1 MDQIHSL
8 NPYPSF
14 RAGQRES
21 VQDLIQAALDGSQI
35 IEYKGPTGC
44 GKSLVLTVV
53 ARALTK
59 KGFAKTIYTTPQ
71 KTLVA
76 QLANDEH
83 LRITTL
89 IGRANYPCPKVK
101 SNSAADCPVPSKIR
115 RKTCPRCPYILA
127 KDAFL
132 GASLGVTTL
141 DKILVDKSIPTPNIL
156 IIDESQSLETKLIEQ
171 RAIELPGHVDLKNLE
186 ESVGDW
192 VQIVEMEKLKYET
205 KLEKAFARMV
215 NVEDDELNSIMGFVD
230 EISVVKI
237 AKTLTKIE
245 RILAKAENVYQI
257 IINRPGSFVIDKNRN
272 FKLINGRTQFEEMI
286 RGISLV
292 ILASGTPC
300 TQLLATN
307 YEVVCAPHPID
318 VERRHVYYDPCGK
331 MNLADRGKT
340 IDRIAEKIVELH
352 QKYNR
357 NTLVHCHSYHI
368 ADRLGQAVCDLG
380 IRCKWVEKN
389 EREENIQTWKE
400 MNDVCLMSVA
410 CEEGLDLPGEKYPLN
425 IIAKVP
431 FGYRGDEWFMK
442 RIEADASLP
451 AEQKWENVA
460 VAVAIQQAAGRCTRG
475 PDDFSETYILDGSF
489 EWFYKRNYALFEGW
503 FKDALRR
510 KTREA

>member
-1 MDQIHSL
+1 
-8 NPYPSF
+8 
-14 RAGQRES
+14 
-21 VQDLIQAALDGSQI
+21 
-35 IEYKGPTGC
+35 
-44 GKSLVLTVV
+44 
-53 ARALTK
+53 
-59 KGFAKTIYTTPQ
+59 
-71 KTLVA
+71 
-76 QLANDEH
+76 
-83 LRITTL
+83 
-89 IGRANYPCPKVK
+89 
-101 SNSAADCPVPSKIR
+101 
-115 RKTCPRCPYILA
+115 
-127 KDAFL
+127 
-132 GASLGVTTL
+132 
-141 DKILVDKSIPTPNIL
+141 
-156 IIDESQSLETKLIEQ
+156 
-171 RAIELPGHVDLKNLE
+171 
-186 ESVGDW
+186 
-192 VQIVEMEKLKYET
+192 
-205 KLEKAFARMV
+205 
-215 NVEDDELNSIMGFVD
+215 
-230 EISVVKI
+230 
-237 AKTLTKIE
+237 
-245 RILAKAENVYQI
+245 
-257 IINRPGSFVIDKNRN
+257 
-272 FKLINGRTQFEEMI
+272 
-286 RGISLV
+286 
-292 ILASGTPC
+292 
-300 TQLLATN
+300 
-307 YEVVCAPHPID
+307 
-318 VERRHVYYDPCGK
+318 